1 MALRAKGSQA
11 EVLFILPRRLAIARR
26 ATQEKTGRTISGDIM
41 TAATVDPRLG
51 DTHWR
56 ATRKAMARLLPLM
69 CAIYFMSF
77 IDRTNVA
84 LAKSALAADLGISA
98 AAYGLG
104 AGIFFIGYAL
114 LEVPSNLAAHRV
126 GPRAWIARIAVT
138 WGALSTAMMFVQ
150 GELSFYVLRVLLG
163 VAEAGLFPALMYM
176 VTLWFAPKD
185 RAVAVGWIYT
195 APSIALIIGNPLGAG
210 LMQLGG
216 IGGLHGW
223 QWMFLLEGLP
233 TIVVGIILFF
243 KLPNRPSEVK
253 WLTPEEA
260 QALEDNA
267 VIDTHGHA
275 ELTSAHWIA
284 ALKRPTTV
292 LIALIYFL
300 NQVAF
305 VGLYFFTP
313 SIVGQMHVKSP
324 LLVGLLSS
332 SVGIGFLLGVL
343 TLPRIH
349 RRISND
355 CGFLGVLTAGVVIT
369 ACAFIATKNQAAQI
383 TLLGIT
389 GFFAGGIL
397 PSYWAVAMKRL
408 QGVQAAA
415 GLAFINTI
423 GLLGGFVGPYLFGL
437 AETITGRSDSG
448 FNVVVVASVLGLC
461 LVPLLAKAIKAA
473 DRPIPATAKGAQLNT
488 SKS

>member
-41 TAATVDPRLG
+41 TAATIDPRLG

-243 KLPNRPSEVK
+243 KLPNRPTEV
-253 WLTPEEA
+253 
-260 QALEDNA
+260 
-267 VIDTHGHA
+267 
-275 ELTSAHWIA
+275 
-284 ALKRPTTV
+284 
-292 LIALIYFL
+292 
-300 NQVAF
+300 
-305 VGLYFFTP
+305 
-313 SIVGQMHVKSP
+313 
-324 LLVGLLSS
+324 
-332 SVGIGFLLGVL
+332 
-343 TLPRIH
+343 
-349 RRISND
+349 
-355 CGFLGVLTAGVVIT
+355 
-369 ACAFIATKNQAAQI
+369 
-383 TLLGIT
+383 
-389 GFFAGGIL
+389 
-397 PSYWAVAMKRL
+397 
-408 QGVQAAA
+408 
-415 GLAFINTI
+415 
-423 GLLGGFVGPYLFGL
+423 
-437 AETITGRSDSG
+437 
-448 FNVVVVASVLGLC
+448 
-461 LVPLLAKAIKAA
+461 
-473 DRPIPATAKGAQLNT
+473 
-488 SKS
+488 

>member
-1 MALRAKGSQA
+1 MSTTSLDRSSA
-11 EVLFILPRRLAIARR
+11 E
-26 ATQEKTGRTISGDIM
+26 
-41 TAATVDPRLG
+41 
-51 DTHWR
+51 THWL

-69 CAIYFMSF
+69 CAIYFLSF
-77 IDRTNVA
+77 VDRTNVA

-104 AGIFFIGYAL
+104 AGVFFIGYAL
-114 LEVPSNLAAHRV
+114 LEVPSNLMAHRV
-126 GPRAWIARIAVT
+126 GPRVWIARIAVT

-150 GELSFYVLRVLLG
+150 GEWSFYVLRVLLG

-195 APSIALIIGNPLGAG
+195 APSIALIVGNPLGAS

-223 QWMFLLEGLP
+223 QWMFLLEGVP
-233 TIVVGIILFF
+233 TIVFGIVLFF
-243 KLPNRPSEVK
+243 TLPNRPSDVR
-253 WLTPEEA
+253 WLTPPEA
-260 QALEDNA
+260 QALEANA
-267 VIDTHGHA
+267 VVDTHGRA
-275 ELTSAHWIA
+275 DLSSAHWIA

-313 SIVGQMHVKSP
+313 SIVAQMHVKSP
-324 LLVGLLSS
+324 VLVGVLSS
-332 SVGIGFLLGVL
+332 SVGIGFLIGVL

-349 RRISND
+349 RRMTSD
-355 CGFLGVLTAGVVIT
+355 CGFIGALTAGLVVS
-369 ACAFIATKNQAAQI
+369 ACAFIAIGNQTAQI
-383 TLLGIT
+383 VLLGIT

-415 GLAFINTI
+415 GLAFINTV

-448 FNVVVVASVLGLC
+448 FKVVVVASVLGLC
-461 LVPLLAKAIKAA
+461 LVPALARAIHNAERPAVATLAA
-473 DRPIPATAKGAQLNT
+473 SKG
-488 SKS
+488 